1 MNEKIPLKK
10 KKEEKGFPFKKK
22 KKKIKIPFEDLT
34 SLPSENEFGN
44 EFH

>member
-1 MNEKIPLKK
+1 MIKMTEPKKNKEK
-10 KKEEKGFPFKKK
+10 FPFKKKK

-34 SLPSENEFGN
+34 SLPSEEEYGD

>member
-1 MNEKIPLKK
+1 MNEKNPLKK
-10 KKEEKGFPFKKK
+10 KNKIPFRKK

-34 SLPSENEFGN
+34 SLPSEEEYGN

>member
-1 MNEKIPLKK
+1 MKPKKEGFPLKK
-10 KKEEKGFPFKKK
+10 KKK

-34 SLPSENEFGN
+34 SLPSENEYGN

>member
-1 MNEKIPLKK
+1 MDEPEKK
-10 KKEEKGFPFKKK
+10 KKIPFKKKK

-34 SLPSENEFGN
+34 SLPSEDEYGD

>member
-1 MNEKIPLKK
+1 MNGPKK
-10 KKEEKGFPFKKK
+10 KPEELKKKK

-34 SLPSENEFGN
+34 SLPSEDEYGN

>member
-1 MNEKIPLKK
+1 MTEPKKNKEK
-10 KKEEKGFPFKKK
+10 FPFKKKK

-34 SLPSENEFGN
+34 SLPSEEEYGD

>member
-1 MNEKIPLKK
+1 MTEQKKNKEK
-10 KKEEKGFPFKKK
+10 FPFKKKK

-34 SLPSENEFGN
+34 SLPSEEEYGD